1 MVAQSEL
8 GLLLRDHYRD
18 AAWIETTWLG
28 NDWVTLVV
36 VVPLLVLSFELAAR
50 GSIRGLLLLAGVF
63 AYAFYNYS
71 YYLLGAALNVFF
83 PLYVCA
89 VLTSAAGLIAFGAR
103 IDPRAVAARFR
114 PDAPA
119 HLAGIYFVSV
129 GLALAVVWL
138 MFWAHHVFLGQPTP
152 IEPEA
157 FKLVAALDTVLIVPA
172 LVIGGTLL
180 LRRHPWGYVM
190 ACAAG
195 VQASLYLIVLFTNAF
210 LFVRL
215 GPADWPGELEI
226 WGPLAASA
234 ITVTVWLFSNAS
246 QPGEV

>member
-1 MVAQSEL
+1 LLKAYGLAEVPSSARRRIAILSVNGTPWGGSEEL
-8 GLLLRDHYRD
+8 WFQ
-18 AAWIETTWLG
+18 AA
-28 NDWVTLVV
+28 
-36 VVPLLVLSFELAAR
+36 
-50 GSIRGLLLLAGVF
+50 
-63 AYAFYNYS
+63 
-71 YYLLGAALNVFF
+71 
-83 PLYVCA
+83 
-89 VLTSAAGLIAFGAR
+89 
-103 IDPRAVAARFR
+103 
-114 PDAPA
+114 
-119 HLAGIYFVSV
+119 
-129 GLALAVVWL
+129 LALAAEGAQVRVLKPRLPIGCRRVARLRAAGCAVSDLTSPMRLPRQIYEQITRFSRQGSIVWL